1 MPLPG
6 SASVKSLGFKPVDTI
21 SNLSNFI
28 RNTFSSANSPSP
40 ASSHSPKEPPPAKR
54 LKTSGFANSRLT
66 VPDDDIVDLGDIK
79 TGSQGSNVRPGSAAG
94 ITEYQLVEG
103 FSRDPGRGSRRR
115 RRSGGSESPA
125 TQRPIKRY
133 LPSIDM
139 GRDDIS
145 DDELGAKPKPL
156 GSTACS
162 AVILGDGADPQ
173 FLRQRAMPAPHN
185 PQSANRSKKRPNHT
199 VDGDSDELSAQPS
212 TGPKHKAAMQ
222 PLGLSSE
229 KNARDGVGIPIKGA
243 ICYKEFRYVSTSDRR
258 LFLIQKGNE
267 LCAFD
272 NDGNLADEFFWL
284 KISHKTSAMLYSPNS
299 NYIKFDQSVDE
310 RQGIGRLLCLNLAKK
325 ADVQRILEWVAENQ
339 KGVKVNE
346 EKESHRLNLTYDKI
360 SGDIGNVSSEKPHRP
375 QSRPLEGLRN
385 PEIQEAHDIER
396 PANLSGGAPGGP
408 RKLLLRDRIQ
418 VSEQSA
424 AWQDEPSKDVV
435 PLKQRTPRLRQYND
449 RAASA
454 EYQHLSTNPRWSEF
468 NKTWADEWK
477 MPLVFHRA
485 TVDKDDIPRLD
496 EGQCLNDN
504 LIGFGLRYLFDK
516 LASRNEDPNK
526 RVYLHNSFFYEKLR
540 STKSKINYDGVK
552 SWTAKVDLLS
562 YDYIIVPVNEHYHWW
577 VAIICN
583 PGKLDPSSLKD
594 PIPGANVR
602 NGHNLDGGKEDIR
615 GAGEEATSEL
625 ETIEAPKGQFSN
637 SPRDSAAAGINQLSI
652 ESPLGSDTAAPVT
665 NTADDNSDI
674 VEVPASEAR
683 AESDLFPARGKAK
696 HGRKS
701 SGPPPR
707 KYDIGD
713 PRIITLDSLGSS
725 HTQATASLKH
735 YLVAEFADK
744 RGITITDVPSPLGMK
759 AINIP
764 EQNNF
769 CDCGVY
775 LLGYIQEFVQDPDRF
790 IRTLLQKEVPE
801 WKVNPHELRDTWR
814 KTIFSEQKRYQEEQA
829 NDKKKKRA
837 TKHANA
843 EPQAQTPSKPN
854 EKVTKDNGTTDGP
867 SEVDRG
873 RSVAKSR
880 TASPNSP
887 LEAPAKDTADS
898 HAPQPPEMPRD
909 EPVQHAVQKGVTPSH
924 RPLSQHEGS
933 VDEVDLLRLKPDTE
947 VLSIEKPVCARTYRI
962 ESEGG
967 YIEKRFVEKLPS
979 SPPPQRE
986 VEEVQTKSFYN
997 KGCSIDLTSPER
1009 EMARTKPSR
1018 SSPVT
1023 SKRAARMSSPQ
1034 VSQTTSPYF
1043 SRSDVP
1049 VVERAELLR
1058 RPAAIDLTKDETE
1071 AGIV

>member
-6 SASVKSLGFKPVDTI
+6 SASVKSFGLKPVDTI
-21 SNLSNFI
+21 NNFI
-28 RNTFSSANSPSP
+28 RNTFSSANSASP
-40 ASSHSPKEPPPAKR
+40 ASSHSPKEPPLAKR
-54 LKTSGFANSRLT
+54 VKTSSFTSSRYT
-66 VPDDDIVDLGDIK
+66 VPDDDIVDFGDIK

-94 ITEYQLVEG
+94 ISEYQLVEG

-115 RRSGGSESPA
+115 RRSAGSESPA

-133 LPSIDM
+133 LPSIDV
-139 GRDDIS
+139 GRDNIS
-145 DDELGAKPKPL
+145 DDELGAKPKPI

-162 AVILGDGADPQ
+162 ALILGDGADPQ
-173 FLRQRAMPAPHN
+173 FLRQRAMPAPHS
-185 PQSANRSKKRPNHT
+185 PQSLNRSKKRPNHA

-222 PLGLSSE
+222 PLGLSSK
-229 KNARDGVGIPIKGA
+229 KNTRDGVGIPIKGA

-258 LFLIQKGNE
+258 LFLNQKGNE
-267 LCAFD
+267 LRAFD

-299 NYIKFDQSVDE
+299 NYIKFDQAVDE
-310 RQGIGRLLCLNLAKK
+310 RQGIGRLLCLNLVKK

-339 KGVKVNE
+339 KGVKRNE
-346 EKESHRLNLTYDKI
+346 EKESHKLNLTYDKI
-360 SGDIGNVSSEKPHRP
+360 SGDIGNMNSGKPHQP
-375 QSRPLEGLRN
+375 QSRPLGGLRN
-385 PEIQEAHDIER
+385 PEIQEAHGIER

-408 RKLLLRDRIQ
+408 RKLFPRDRIQ
-418 VSEQSA
+418 LSEQSA
-424 AWQDEPSKDVV
+424 PRQDEPSKDVA
-435 PLKQRTPRLRQYND
+435 PLKQRPLRSRQNND

-454 EYQHLSTNPRWSEF
+454 ENRHLSTITQWSEF

-477 MPLVFHRA
+477 IPLVFHRA

-496 EGQCLNDN
+496 EGECLNDN

-516 LASRNEDPNK
+516 LASRNEDLNK

-583 PGKLDPSSLKD
+583 PGNLDPSSLKD
-594 PIPGANVR
+594 HIPGANVR
-602 NGHNLDGGKEDIR
+602 NGHNLDEGKGDIR

-637 SPRDSAAAGINQLSI
+637 SPRDSAVAGINQLSI

-665 NTADDNSDI
+665 KTADDNSDI
-674 VEVPASEAR
+674 VEVPAGEAR
-683 AESDLFPARGKAK
+683 VESDLVPARGKAK

-701 SGPPPR
+701 SGRQPR
-707 KYDIGD
+707 KYDFGD

-725 HTQATASLKH
+725 HFQATASLKH

-764 EQNNF
+764 EQNNL

-829 NDKKKKRA
+829 NDRKKKKPA
-837 TKHANA
+837 AKHANA
-843 EPQAQTPSKPN
+843 EPQAQTSSKPN
-854 EKVTKDNGTTDGP
+854 EKVPKDNGTTDGP
-867 SEVDRG
+867 SEVDSG

-880 TASPNSP
+880 TASPNLP

-898 HAPQPPEMPRD
+898 HAPQTPEMPRD
-909 EPVQHAVQKGVTPSH
+909 ESVQHAVRKGVTPSQ

-933 VDEVDLLRLKPDTE
+933 VDEVDLLPLKPDTE
-947 VLSIEKPVCARTYRI
+947 VLSIEKPACTKTYRI
-962 ESEGG
+962 GSEGE

-986 VEEVQTKSFYN
+986 VEEVQPKSFY
-997 KGCSIDLTSPER
+997 KDHPIDLTSPER

-1023 SKRAARMSSPQ
+1023 SKRAARMPSPH

-1043 SRSDVP
+1043 SRSGVP

-1058 RPAAIDLTKDETE
+1058 RPAAIDLTKDEIE